1 MNRVYMPEYIDPNVR
16 RDSGFDGKYMVDWE
30 GVIAPLKG
38 LAHHRYLDS
47 WSLRLGLDLQYVY
60 RQQAGLL

>member
-16 RDSGFDGKYMVDWE
+16 RDSVFNGKNMVRWKS
-30 GVIAPLKG
+30 VIAPLKG

-47 WSLRLGLDLQYVY
+47 WLLRLGLDLQYVY
-60 RQQAGLL
+60 RQQADLL